1 MGAISQ
7 YFMGRFDL
15 EGMNLLEQATAFTR
29 SIINIIIYFVV
40 GPLIGIYILMDID
53 RLRDLFIRVMPK
65 RYRKDISN
73 TMDRINSVA
82 GRYIRGQL
90 LISVIVGVL
99 CTVVLLILRVDFAI
113 LLGAIAG
120 ILNIIPLLGPI
131 LGGIPAALAALFISP
146 LKAILVILL
155 FIAIQQIDNYVIT
168 PNVMRYQVR
177 VHPGLIIFSLMAGG
191 ALFGFIGLIIA
202 VPTVAII
209 QETLRYYLL
218 DKNRPTSR

>member
-1 MGAISQ
+1 
-7 YFMGRFDL
+7 
-15 EGMNLLEQATAFTR
+15 
-29 SIINIIIYFVV
+29 V
-40 GPLIGIYILMDID
+40 GPLLGIYILMDAD
-53 RLRDLFIRVMPK
+53 RLRDVFIRVMPK
-65 RYRKDISN
+65 KYRKDISN
-73 TMDRINSVA
+73 TMDRVNNVA

-90 LISVIVGVL
+90 LISLIVGIL

-131 LGGIPAALAALFISP
+131 IGGIPAALAALFISP

-155 FIAIQQIDNYVIT
+155 FIAVQQIDNYVIT

-177 VHPGLIIFSLMAGG
+177 VHPGLIIFSLIAGG
-191 ALFGFIGLIIA
+191 ALFGFWGLLIA
-202 VPTVAII
+202 VPTVAIL

-218 DKNRPTSR
+218 DKNKPTSR